1 VVCPFLVRIA
11 TNKIAKTPFMPPF
24 LIISIVF
31 SVFYCWLITYFF
43 IGWLKLKKISEAQS
57 SQGGSLPFVSIIV
70 PVRNESEHI
79 QECLKAILSQTYPQQ
94 LYEVIVIDDY
104 STDPTYRLAREIE
117 HDNLTVLDLAKY
129 FGDASERIPN
139 KKKAIT
145 IGIKNAK
152 GSLIVTTDG
161 DCLVGDKWLETMV
174 NFYRNHDYKFIT
186 GPVMLS
192 PAKNL
197 LTLFQQIDV
206 ISMIGITGGTIANG
220 FPTMCNGA
228 NLLYEKKAFMEVD
241 GYKGNTDIPTG
252 DDIFLMQKIEM
263 MSPTAIGFVKNID
276 ACVYTKPETSFSD
289 FVAQRVRW
297 TSKSTAFQKRSVT
310 FMLMFAYLLNLLI
323 LIFIP
328 IAFQS
333 FAMAWLPLVVA
344 FGTKFLM
351 DLIFNISVT
360 GFFKRSV
367 LLLLM
372 PVFEPLHI
380 AYIVC
385 IGVLG
390 LSGKYTWKE
399 RKIS

>member
-1 VVCPFLVRIA
+1 
-11 TNKIAKTPFMPPF
+11 MSPF

-31 SVFYCWLITYFF
+31 SVLYCWLVLYFL
-43 IGWLKLKKISEAQS
+43 IGWIKLNREVERIQTKPQ
-57 SQGGSLPFVSIIV
+57 PFVSIII
-70 PVRNESEHI
+70 PVRNEAAHI
-79 QECLKAILSQTYPQQ
+79 QDCLKAVIAQNYPPH
-94 LYEVIVIDDY
+94 LFEIIVIDDY
-104 STDPTYRLAREIE
+104 STDDTYALAREIQR
-117 HDNLTVLDLAKY
+117 DKLTVLSLAKY
-129 FGDASERIPN
+129 FGDAAEKIPN

-145 IGIKNAK
+145 IGVKNAK
-152 GSLIVTTDG
+152 GQLIITTDG
-161 DCLVGDKWLETMV
+161 DCTMDGSWLSTMV
-174 NFYRNHDYKFIT
+174 DCYRQNNYKFIT
-186 GPVMLS
+186 GPVMLR
-192 PAKNL
+192 PAKGL
-197 LTLFQQIDV
+197 LGLFQQIDV
-206 ISMIGITGGTIANG
+206 INMLGITGGTIANHY
-220 FPTMCNGA
+220 PTMCNGA

-263 MSPTAIGFVKNID
+263 AFPDSIGFVKNID
-276 ACVYTKPETSFSD
+276 ACVYSKPESTFAD

-310 FMLMFAYLLNLLI
+310 AILMFAYLFNLLI

-328 IAFQS
+328 IAFEQFELS
-333 FAMAWLPLVVA
+333 WLPLALA
-344 FGTKFLM
+344 FGTKFIM
-351 DLIFNISVT
+351 DLSFDIAVA
-360 GFFKRSV
+360 GFFKKRI

-380 AYIVC
+380 IYIVC

>member
-1 VVCPFLVRIA
+1 
-11 TNKIAKTPFMPPF
+11 MPPF

-31 SVFYCWLITYFF
+31 SFLYCWLIIYFLV
-43 IGWLKLKKISEAQS
+43 GWLKLKKINAAQT
-57 SQGGSLPFVSIIV
+57 QKPGPLPYVSVII

-79 QECLKAILSQTYPQQ
+79 QDCIKAILSQSYPQH
-94 LYEVIVIDDY
+94 LFEIIVIDDY
-104 STDPTYRLAREIE
+104 STDPTYRLAREIQ

-129 FGDASERIPN
+129 FGDASEKKPN
-139 KKKAIT
+139 KKKALT

-152 GSLIVTTDG
+152 GQLIVTTDG
-161 DCLVGDKWLETMV
+161 DCLMGEQWLETMV
-174 NFYRNHDYKFIT
+174 SFYRSHDYKFIT
-186 GPVMLS
+186 GPVMLR

-197 LTLFQQIDV
+197 LTLFQQMDV

-220 FPTMCNGA
+220 YPTMCNGA
-228 NLLYEKKAFMEVD
+228 NLLYEKKAFLEVD

-263 MSPTAIGFVKNID
+263 ISPDAIGFVKNIE
-276 ACVYTKPETSFSD
+276 ACVYSLPESSFQD
-289 FVAQRVRW
+289 FIAQRVRW

-328 IAFQS
+328 ISFQP
-333 FAMAWLPLVVA
+333 FEMAWLPLAVA
-344 FGTKFLM
+344 FGSKFLFDM
-351 DLIFNISVT
+351 IFNIVVT
-360 GFFKRSV
+360 GFFKRRM

-380 AYIVC
+380 VYIVC

-390 LSGKYTWKE
+390 LSGKYSWKE

>member
-1 VVCPFLVRIA
+1 
-11 TNKIAKTPFMPPF
+11 MPPF

-31 SVFYCWLITYFF
+31 SLFYCWLIIYFLV
-43 IGWLKLKKISEAQS
+43 GWLKLKKINEAQS
-57 SQGGSLPFVSIIV
+57 DRKGSLPFVSIII

-79 QECLKAILSQTYPQQ
+79 QDCIKAVIAQSYPRH
-94 LYEVIVIDDY
+94 LYEIIVVDDY
-104 STDPTYRLAREIE
+104 STDPTYSLAKEIE
-117 HDNLTVLDLAKY
+117 YDSLIVLDLSKY
-129 FGDASERIPN
+129 FGEASERVPN

-152 GSLIVTTDG
+152 GQLIVTTDG
-161 DCLVGDKWLETMV
+161 DCLMGEQWLETMV
-174 NFYRNHDYKFIT
+174 DFYRNHDYKFIT
-186 GPVMLS
+186 GPVMLR
-192 PAKNL
+192 PAKNM

-220 FPTMCNGA
+220 YPTMCNGA
-228 NLLYEKKAFMEVD
+228 NLLYEKKAFHEVD

-263 MSPTAIGFVKNID
+263 LSPDSIGFVKNID
-276 ACVYTKPETSFSD
+276 ACVYSQPESTFDS

-310 FMLMFAYLLNLLI
+310 FMLAFAYLLNLLI

-328 IAFQS
+328 IAFQP
-333 FAMAWLPLVVA
+333 FEMAWLPLAVA
-344 FGTKFLM
+344 FGAKFLL
-351 DLIFNISVT
+351 DLIFNIAVT
-360 GFFKRSV
+360 GFFKRRI

-380 AYIVC
+380 LYIVC